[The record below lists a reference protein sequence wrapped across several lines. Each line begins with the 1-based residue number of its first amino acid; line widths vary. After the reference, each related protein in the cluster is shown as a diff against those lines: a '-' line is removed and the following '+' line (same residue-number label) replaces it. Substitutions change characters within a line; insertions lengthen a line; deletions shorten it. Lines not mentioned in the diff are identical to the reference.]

1 MIMAE
6 VTPAAATI
14 VSVGKD
20 DPYPT
25 GTPANAYTDLTRV
38 HTPQERTAGPI
49 GTNGNL
55 WERQKIQN
63 LAAHGLIAGGAQGT

>member
-1 MIMAE
+1 MAD
-6 VTPAAATI
+6 TPVQDVATI
-14 VSVGKD
+14 VTVGKD

-25 GTPANAYTDLTRV
+25 GTPAVTNMANI
-38 HTPQERTAGPI
+38 HPPQERTAGPI

-63 LAAHGLIAGGAQGT
+63 LAAGGMIKSGAQGT

>member
-1 MIMAE
+1 MAD
-6 VTPAAATI
+6 PDPLAATI
-14 VSVGKD
+14 VTVPPN

-25 GTPANAYTDLTRV
+25 GTPKVTNMANV

-63 LAAHGLIAGGAQGT
+63 LAAGGLIAGGAAGT